1 VPRLTRPLSA
11 TLLVC
16 ALSVPALAGCE
27 AGQNAPTLAFH
38 PAAFGATTI
47 GANITINNAFVL
59 GPDVGQR
66 LPSGG
71 QAGLF
76 VSLAATSGD
85 VLESVSAP
93 GTAAS
98 VQVNGAPVTIAA
110 HGVANLTG
118 PAPRIVLTGL
128 SRLLSGGQS
137 ITVVFTFAQAG
148 SIPLQVPVMP
158 HAFEWAT
165 FEEPAALAPSVS
177 PSASSSA
184 SPSARPRGTASAS
197 PSPSATP

>member
-38 PAAFGATTI
+38 PAAYGAATI
-47 GANITINNAFVL
+47 GPDITINNAFVL
-59 GPDVGQR
+59 GPAVGQQ
-66 LPSGG
+66 LAAGS

-76 VSLAATSGD
+76 VSVASTSGD
-85 VLESVSAP
+85 ALESVSAP

-98 VQVNGAPVTIAA
+98 MQVNGAPFTIPA

-118 PAPRIVLTGL
+118 PSPRIVLTGL
-128 SRLLSGGQS
+128 SRPLSGGQS
-137 ITVVFTFAQAG
+137 VTVVFTFAKSG
-148 SIPLQVPVMP
+148 SIRMQVPVMP

-177 PSASSSA
+177 PSASRSA
-184 SPSARPRGTASAS
+184 SPRGTASAS
-197 PSPSATP
+197 PTPSATP